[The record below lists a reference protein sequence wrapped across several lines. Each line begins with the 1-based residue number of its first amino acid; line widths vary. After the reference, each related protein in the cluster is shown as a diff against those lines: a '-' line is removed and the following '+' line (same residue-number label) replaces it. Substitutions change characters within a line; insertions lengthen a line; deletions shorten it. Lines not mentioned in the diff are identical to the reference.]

1 MNREPLSPASRV
13 ATERERMVRG
23 EPYDTRDPELLALAH
38 RARAL
43 VAEYGATPST
53 DAEARYA
60 VLARLLGSVGEG
72 VWIEPPFFCDYGVNL
87 HVGATSFVN
96 ANCVFLD
103 SAEIRIGANALIAPA
118 VQLLTATHP
127 LRAAERIVPVAERA
141 PGRSP
146 YRTHARPISIGD
158 DVWIGA
164 GTIVLPG
171 VTIGDAVTIGAGSL
185 VTVDIPAHS
194 LAFGQPCRVQRSL

>member
-1 MNREPLSPASRV
+1 MS
-13 ATERERMVRG
+13 TERERMVRG

-43 VAEYGATPST
+43 LAEYASTPST
-53 DAEARYA
+53 NAEARHG

-87 HVGATSFVN
+87 HIGATSFVT
-96 ANCVFLD
+96 ANCVCLD

-127 LRAAERIVPVAERA
+127 LRAADRIVPEAERA

-146 YRTHARPISIGD
+146 YVTHARPISIGD

-185 VTVDIPAHS
+185 VTSDIPSQS

>member
-1 MNREPLSPASRV
+1 MT
-13 ATERERMVRG
+13 TERERMVRG

-43 VAEYGATPST
+43 VAEFAAIPST
-53 DAEARYA
+53 EGDARYA
-60 VLARLLGSVGEG
+60 VLARLLGTAGDG

-87 HVGATSFVN
+87 HIGPTSFVN

-103 SAEIRIGANALIAPA
+103 SAEIRVGANALIAPS

-127 LRAAERIVPVAERA
+127 LRARERIVPIAERE

-146 YRTHARPISIGD
+146 YRTHARPIRIGD

-185 VTVDIPAHS
+185 VTSDIPSHS
-194 LAFGQPCRVQRSL
+194 LAFGQPCRVQRTL